1 MKRIISAL
9 MTLLMLL
16 SMLAGITLSA
26 SADYTAVDTATAD
39 DAVTDYSIASVSDL
53 IWAAKNYAV
62 FAEGDTLYLT
72 ADLDI
77 SQYDGDF
84 AADFPG
90 FGGSADANRL
100 YADFDGQG
108 HTIYNYADTH
118 GLFKKVAAIE
128 IRNVTLTNAVIGTA
142 EANVANAGMILD
154 VNALPKGLTSPLV
167 TVKNVHIKDSTLH
180 TSTNGGFFCGNNN
193 ARHSSLTI
201 DGCSLQNS
209 TVASAAATTG
219 NGLLCGLYKCYG
231 SYKLTVKNTVVC
243 GNKLL
248 GDYTKYSAGM
258 LVGLFNYDANGGT
271 DPNPVEFSNLLITDN
286 IVVNSNSAVMT
297 GLLSTRRAGS
307 RAFTINN
314 IVALNNRYGANA
326 ADETTLSD
334 IPYLFVEYGYT
345 VNADAAIYTD
355 GTTAHFETGANVAT
369 PIAPTKGLDINSA
382 VALYNNTVNTDWT
395 VLNGAPAQAGG
406 VTPYVAVLRFPA
418 ETIVMATDPATGLWT
433 TDAAT
438 KAKINA
444 ETWIDSADTVVSI
457 NWSEA
462 PTASLDLTAYKE
474 PSDRVSVNEVLT
486 NTEATQFSISSLNE
500 LIFAAK
506 NYAAFTADD
515 TVYLETD
522 LDIADY
528 NGDFAADFPG
538 LGVNHDKPFP
548 AAFNGLNHT
557 IYNYTD
563 THAFM
568 AAAGAGGLKNLKFE
582 GGTVTLSTY
591 GGFVLG
597 FGTLGADLTGTI
609 SNVHVKNATVNA
621 IGTGYG
627 VAIMAGGCNN
637 KARHI
642 TFENCSVEDCTVHAP
657 DLNEMAGIFFARL
670 GDKATGSLT
679 MNNIVVADSTLISNN
694 QEDSGGGLLIADVR
708 RPGIGLS
715 LSNIAMIGNRIVN
728 TEDSQASIITNNG
741 KFAWTRGVGP
751 DVSNIVAMGNLRSI
765 DGQQSWAPIPALFTD
780 NHDFWTVNL
789 TNAIT
794 DEQVKYEVLGHSKIE
809 NVSNIHLMNTE
820 GALAA
825 LNATAEMDWTVED
838 GAIVPAKENAPVTV
852 TFTFTD
858 GKTMRLGTVNG
869 TLTADAAAKA
879 MIDAEVWNGFDWSNS
894 FTADTA
900 YTAAVHT
907 LTYTKGNGTHT
918 VSCADCGEAAHNG
931 TFPCAE
937 LTDGV
942 RVAGN
947 YYTKEHFSFT
957 CRCGNQ
963 WTEEAGRT
971 ALPVCPL
978 NLRFRK
984 ESYNG
989 DGALV
994 ELMLGSRSDTNMTG
1008 FKARVQ
1014 YDGTLLRYLRA
1025 SSPYTVTVEQ
1035 EAEGTLLI
1043 TLSADRT
1050 LNAESIYL
1058 WFETIN
1064 PAEDT
1069 PTTATMT
1076 LLETTAN
1083 EQTGNA
1089 LIPEKTASTT
1099 VLFDETPEIVTAG
1112 DLNED
1117 NRINILDTALLL
1129 QSLSG
1134 TLHSNQ
1140 TFQVWAADVD
1150 GDAEVTVNDLTML
1163 LRYLVDPSVELV
1175 PAPEKPAVF
1184 ALQNTDYAGYPLPA
1198 EDTDYAGYLKVMTY
1212 NLKMWNNYS
1221 NNLDECIEFIKSENP
1236 DIVGFQEID
1245 QVCER
1250 SNYVDHIKELAEQ
1263 CGYPYYHFA
1272 KNINK
1277 DVGQYGNAFM
1287 SKYPIDFENVERVN
1301 FAQQGEGDH
1310 NRSYCHYPIEVNGKT
1325 LHVFNAHVTLN
1336 ADARPL
1342 QIQEMQADAAQYD
1355 YAIMIG
1361 DYNHKAQLMVDILDH
1376 KAFMA
1381 LNGGLD
1387 FETAINTFSSAEPT
1401 SAIDNIIVSRKLS
1414 YYWNH
1419 DTNVGVETS
1428 IQPYISDHNCLYT
1441 WIKLPA

>member
-16 SMLAGITLSA
+16 SMLTGISLTA
-26 SADYTAVDTATAD
+26 SANYTAVDTATAG
-39 DAVTDYSIASVSDL
+39 DAVTDYAIADIDDL

-77 SQYDGDF
+77 RQYGGDF

-90 FGGSADANRL
+90 FGGSADANRF

-118 GLFKKVAAIE
+118 GLFKKVGAIE
-128 IRNVTLTNAVIGTA
+128 IRNIIFNNAEVGT
-142 EANVANAGMILD
+142 ELANVSGASLLLD

-167 TVKNVHIKDSTLH
+167 AIKNVHISYSTIH
-180 TSTNGGFFCGNNN
+180 SSGNGGFFCGNNN
-193 ARHSSLTI
+193 GRHSSLTI
-201 DGCSLQNS
+201 EDCSLMDSNIQS
-209 TVASAAATTG
+209 TALTNG
-219 NGLLCGLYKCYG
+219 NALICGHYKCYG
-231 SYKLTVKNTVVC
+231 NYKLTIKDTIVSN
-243 GNKLL
+243 NMIL
-248 GDYTKYSAGM
+248 GGYSKYSAGL
-258 LVGLFNYDANGGT
+258 LVGLFNYDSNGGT
-271 DPNPVEFSNLLITDN
+271 DPNPVEFNNILVLGNTVQNSNLG
-286 IVVNSNSAVMT
+286 VKT
-297 GLLSTRRAGS
+297 GILSTRRAGS
-307 RAFTINN
+307 RAFTIDN
-314 IVALNNRYGANA
+314 IVSINNCYGGNI
-326 ADETTLSD
+326 DDPDKRSP
-334 IPYLFVEYGYT
+334 ISYLFVDTDYT
-345 VNADAAIYTD
+345 LTTGNAIYSD
-355 GTTAHFETGANVAT
+355 AEISHLNTADNVAASIPAT
-369 PIAPTKGLDINSA
+369 QGLDYYGA
-382 VALYNNTVNTDWT
+382 VALYNRNADPDWT
-395 VLNGAPAQAGG
+395 IASGQPSQSGG
-406 VTPYVAVLRFPA
+406 RTPYVAILHFSGETVL
-418 ETIVMATDPATGLWT
+418 ISTDPSTGLWT

-444 ETWIDSADTVVSI
+444 ETWINSADTVVSI

-474 PSDRVSVNEVLT
+474 PSDRVSVKEVLT
-486 NTEATQFSISSLNE
+486 NTEATQFSISSLDE

-506 NYAAFTADD
+506 NYASFTADD

-627 VAIMAGGCNN
+627 AAIMAGGCNN

-642 TFENCSVEDCTVHAP
+642 TFENCSVEGCTVNAP
-657 DLNEMAGIFFARL
+657 DLIEMAGIFFARL

-708 RPGIGLS
+708 RPDISLS

-751 DVSNIVAMGNLRSI
+751 DVANIVAIGNLRSI

-809 NVSNIHLMNTE
+809 NVSNIRLMNTE

-838 GAIVPAKENAPVTV
+838 GAIVPANENAPVTV
-852 TFTFTD
+852 TFTFTN

-931 TFPCAE
+931 TFTCAD

-942 RVAGN
+942 RVAGD
-947 YYTKEHFSFT
+947 YYTKEHLAFT

-1008 FKARVQ
+1008 FTARVQ
-1014 YDGTLLRYLRA
+1014 YDATLLRYLRA
-1025 SSPYTVTVEQ
+1025 SSPYTVTVTE

-1050 LNAESIYL
+1050 LNAESLYL

-1064 PAEDT
+1064 PTEDT

-1083 EQTGNA
+1083 ERTGNA

-1134 TLHSNQ
+1134 TLHPNQ
-1140 TFQVWAADVD
+1140 TFQVWSADVD

-1336 ADARPL
+1336 ATARPL

-1376 KAFMA
+1376 DSFLA

-1387 FETAINTFSSAEPT
+1387 FETAVNTFSSAEPT

-1441 WIKLPA
+1441 WIKIPA